1 MIISLLSSKYKIM
14 KKTNIAIFIL
24 LAAMMTACGTFKKT
38 TSVPDTTTTTPTT
51 PTSVTDPM
59 AAVIATLGDWQTMQT
74 GGNIKLSAGSSFSS
88 SIQVRMV
95 RDEAIYISLRPVL
108 GIEVGK
114 LLITGDSIYA
124 VDKVHKR
131 FVAEKVSLLTAGV
144 PVTVSDVQDI
154 FLGRPF
160 IIGKGTLDDSL
171 KSQVNATSEGNSIIL
186 TANEHYKGYGY
197 AFSFDKSSRIVSL
210 DIVPQSTTGSNYQ
223 VKYSDVKAT
232 QAGNIAHGIK
242 VNATVEKKRLDFT
255 LSYKNI
261 DWNGKVKID
270 RNLPSGYTRMKAT
283 DLFSLF
289 S

>member
-1 MIISLLSSKYKIM
+1 M

-95 RDEAIYISLRPVL
+95 RDQAIYISLRPML
-108 GIEVGK
+108 GIEVGR
-114 LLITGDSIYA
+114 LLITADSLYA
-124 VDKVHKR
+124 VDKLHKR
-131 FVAEKVSLLTAGV
+131 YIAEKVSILTSGI

-160 IIGKGTLDDSL
+160 ILGKGTLGEANKAEMSAASDGS
-171 KSQVNATSEGNSIIL
+171 SILL
-186 TANEHYKGYGY
+186 TPNEKYKGYGY
-197 AFSFDKSSRIVSL
+197 TFAFDKNKRITAL
-210 DIVPQSTTGSNYQ
+210 DIVPTGATTAAYQ
-223 VKYSDVKAT
+223 VKFGDVKGT
-232 QAGNIAHGIK
+232 TAGNISHDINAH
-242 VNATVEKKRLDFT
+242 ATIENKKMALT
-255 LSYKNI
+255 LTYKNI
-261 DWNGKVKID
+261 EWNGNVKID
-270 RNLPSGYTRMKAT
+270 RSLPNGYSRMSAR
-283 DLFSLF
+283 DLLSLF
-289 S
+289 SN